1 MVLPVDP
8 TRYAAYFAAMSV
20 MAVTPGPANVFSV
33 AIGMAEGKAAAL
45 RAVAG
50 MNCAT
55 LVWYLAAAAGLSA
68 LVQAFPEAFKIIA
81 IAGGLYVAW
90 LGVQALRSAWRPATA
105 EAGGADP
112 ATPKTSGSAF
122 RDGFMV
128 QIANPKLVVFF
139 SAVLPP
145 FLDPERPVAAQLA
158 LFGATTIGLD
168 AVAMAAYGLGGAA
181 LSRRMTDPRFA
192 RGFGTAVGLL
202 LLTTAALI
210 LFRR

>member
-1 MVLPVDP
+1 MLFPVDP

-20 MAVTPGPANVFSV
+20 MAVTPGPANVFAV
-33 AIGMAEGKAAAL
+33 AIGMAKGKAAAL
-45 RAVAG
+45 RAVLG

-55 LVWYLAAAAGLSA
+55 LVWYLAAALGLSA
-68 LVQAFPEAFKIIA
+68 LVRAFPELFKLIA

-90 LGVQALRSAWRPATA
+90 LGLQALRAAWRPTA
-105 EAGGADP
+105 GA
-112 ATPKTSGSAF
+112 AAAHAAPKMSRSAF

-145 FLDPERPVAAQLA
+145 FLDPARPVVSQLA

-168 AVAMAAYGLGGAA
+168 ALAMAAYGLGGAA
-181 LSRRMTDPRFA
+181 LSARMTDPRFA
-192 RGFGTAVGLL
+192 RAFGTAVGVL

-210 LFRR
+210 LFKR

>member
-1 MVLPVDP
+1 MPPPVDP
-8 TRYAAYFAAMSV
+8 ARYAAYFAAMSV

-33 AIGMAEGKAAAL
+33 AIGMQRGQRAAL
-45 RAVAG
+45 LAVAG
-50 MNCAT
+50 MNAAT
-55 LVWYLAAAAGLSA
+55 LVWYLAAALGLSA
-68 LVQAFPEAFKIIA
+68 LVHAFPAAFRAIA

-90 LGVQALRSAWRPATA
+90 LGIQSIRSAWSHRSGEASHRHAPAKIT
-105 EAGGADP
+105 DN
-112 ATPKTSGSAF
+112 AF

-145 FLDPERPVAAQLA
+145 FLDDARPIVPQLA

-181 LSRRMTDPRFA
+181 LSARMQDPRFA
-192 RGFGTAVGLL
+192 RAFGTGVGLL
-202 LLTTAALI
+202 LLLTAALI
-210 LFRR
+210 LTRR